1 MTTAASSTSTSTST
15 GRGVALA
22 VVATTVVAGIVNTV
36 ISLVAQAL
44 GADASAI
51 MGLQP
56 ATYLIFTLIGSAVG
70 ALGWVIVR
78 RRAAN
83 PAALLRWLV
92 PVVVLVSMV
101 PDLLVGL
108 SLGWGALALA
118 LMHLVVAAVAVTA
131 YRRFLP
137 LP

>member
-1 MTTAASSTSTSTST
+1 MTTTNSPSTST
-15 GRGVALA
+15 GRGYALA
-22 VVATTVVAGIVNTV
+22 VVVATVIASVINTI
-36 ISLVAQAL
+36 ISLVAQGL
-44 GADASAI
+44 GADASVL

-56 ATYLIFTLIGSAVG
+56 ALYIVFTLVGTAIG
-70 ALGWVIVR
+70 ALGWVIIR
-78 RRAAN
+78 KRAAD

-92 PVVVLVSMV
+92 PVVVAITLI

-118 LMHLVVAAVAVTA
+118 LMHITVATVAVTA

-137 LP
+137 LS